1 MDNFQYDE
9 MTELDLPRAT
19 QKSRSKPLKRKWREI
34 EEINDRRRLQKELM
48 DMNLGLDFDLDD
60 IKL

>member
-1 MDNFQYDE
+1 MDSFQFDE
-9 MTELDLPRAT
+9 VSELEMPRVT

-34 EEINDRRRLQKELM
+34 EAINDRRKLEKELRE
-48 DMNLGLDFDLDD
+48 MNLGLDFSLDD

>member
-1 MDNFQYDE
+1 MDSFHFDDASELE
-9 MTELDLPRAT
+9 MRRAT
-19 QKSRSKPLKRKWREI
+19 QKTRSKPLKRKWREI

-48 DMNLGLDFDLDD
+48 DMNLGLDFSLDD

>member
-1 MDNFQYDE
+1 MDSFHFDDVSELE
-9 MTELDLPRAT
+9 MRRST
-19 QKSRSKPLKRKWREI
+19 QKTRSKPLKRKWREI

-48 DMNLGLDFDLDD
+48 DMNLGLDFSLDD

>member
-9 MTELDLPRAT
+9 ITELDLPRAT
-19 QKSRSKPLKRKWREI
+19 QKARSKPLKRKWREI

-48 DMNLGLDFDLDD
+48 DMNLCLDFDLDD

>member
-1 MDNFQYDE
+1 MDSFHFDDVSELE
-9 MTELDLPRAT
+9 MRRAT
-19 QKSRSKPLKRKWREI
+19 QKTRSKPLKRKWREI

-48 DMNLGLDFDLDD
+48 DMNLGLDFSLDD

>member
-9 MTELDLPRAT
+9 ITELDLPRAT
-19 QKSRSKPLKRKWREI
+19 QKGRSKPLKRKWREI